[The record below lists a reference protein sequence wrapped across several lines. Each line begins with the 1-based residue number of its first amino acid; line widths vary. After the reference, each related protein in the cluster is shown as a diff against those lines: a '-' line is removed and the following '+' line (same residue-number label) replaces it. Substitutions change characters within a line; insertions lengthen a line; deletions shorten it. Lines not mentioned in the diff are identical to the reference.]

1 MAHVQI
7 CNGVGTLVHSATMEA
22 MDWNMEEEESNMY
35 VDNQQE
41 LSGLEDNARRNHCSE
56 GNAQN
61 TQDNQVQSCSNM
73 LTMETIRPEKN
84 KYYSLQI
91 FKFGSLSAS
100 SSSASLNDSVP
111 LLDDEDSM

>member
-1 MAHVQI
+1 
-7 CNGVGTLVHSATMEA
+7 MEA

-41 LSGLEDNARRNHCSE
+41 LSGLSDNASRNLYSE

-61 TQDNQVQSCSNM
+61 TQVQWCSNM

-100 SSSASLNDSVP
+100 SSSSSLNDSVP
-111 LLDDEDSM
+111 LLDDEDSMWTLSLHSES

>member
-1 MAHVQI
+1 
-7 CNGVGTLVHSATMEA
+7 MEA

-41 LSGLEDNARRNHCSE
+41 LSGLADNDSRNHWSE
-56 GNAQN
+56 VNAQN

-73 LTMETIRPEKN
+73 VTMETIRPEKN

-100 SSSASLNDSVP
+100 SSSSSLNDSVP
-111 LLDDEDSM
+111 LLDDEDSMWTLSLHSES

>member
-1 MAHVQI
+1 
-7 CNGVGTLVHSATMEA
+7 MEA
-22 MDWNMEEEESNMY
+22 LDWNMEEEESNMY

-41 LSGLEDNARRNHCSE
+41 ISSLEYNDSRNRYSE
-56 GNAQN
+56 VNAQN
-61 TQDNQVQSCSNM
+61 AQDNQVQSCSNM

-100 SSSASLNDSVP
+100 SSSSSLNDSVP
-111 LLDDEDSM
+111 LLDDEDSV